1 MEEVQASPS
10 AGIAGQP
17 FTIFAVSVA
26 NGILAICPLPG
37 ASGDYAGD
45 MGLIHDWQPGLVISM
60 TTEAEHVA
68 VGAAT
73 LGVDF
78 QSMGS
83 RWAHLPV
90 ADFGVPGGS
99 TDAAWR
105 RVSASARQALEGGG
119 RVLVHCRGG
128 CGRSGMAALRLM
140 IECGE
145 TPERALK
152 RLRLARPCAVET
164 DDQLVW
170 ARAGL
175 ADGSH

>member
-1 MEEVQASPS
+1 MEELQSSPS
-10 AGIAGQP
+10 KGQADQA
-17 FTIFAVSVA
+17 FTIFAVSAA

-45 MGLIHDWQPGLVISM
+45 MALIHDWQPGLVISM

-90 ADFGVPGGS
+90 ADFGVPEGS
-99 TDAAWR
+99 ANAAWGK
-105 RVSASARQALEGGG
+105 VSASARQALEGGG

-145 TPERALK
+145 TPERALR

-170 ARAGL
+170 ARIGPP
-175 ADGSH
+175 DDSR